1 MMKKS
6 KLRSSNSNS
15 SRISSSS
22 SKSHPLTCKL
32 RPTLPTKPNECRR
45 LSRIWKY

>member
-15 SRISSSS
+15 SRISSS